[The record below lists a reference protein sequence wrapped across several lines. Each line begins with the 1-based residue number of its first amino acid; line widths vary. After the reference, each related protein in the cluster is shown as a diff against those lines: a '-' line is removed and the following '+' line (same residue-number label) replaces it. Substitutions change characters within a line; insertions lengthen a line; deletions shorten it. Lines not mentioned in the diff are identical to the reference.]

1 MKMTVVEKVT
11 GVFGLVVIAVVLTII
26 VSWIGN
32 IYKLTQCDF
41 ASPYKGEVVHA
52 IGIIPLAAPF
62 TVWCDAK

>member
-1 MKMTVVEKVT
+1 MKMTVFEKVT

-26 VSWIGN
+26 VSWVGN

-41 ASPYKGEVVHA
+41 VSPYKGEVVHA

>member
-1 MKMTVVEKVT
+1 MKIKVVEKVT

-41 ASPYKGEVVHA
+41 ASPYKGEIVHA

>member
-1 MKMTVVEKVT
+1 MKMTVIEKVT

>member
-11 GVFGLVVIAVVLTII
+11 GLFGLVVIAVVLTII